1 MLQLEDTLELY
12 QGNLMC
18 GLLHKQHP
26 EDIKDINHTTNI
38 STGIDNDEAIPRY
51 ILPFY
56 KSNIG
61 KSLISFR
68 GIS

>member
-1 MLQLEDTLELY
+1 
-12 QGNLMC
+12 MC
-18 GLLHKQHP
+18 ELLHKQHP
-26 EDIKDINHTTNI
+26 EDVKDINHTTNI
-38 STGIDNDEAIPRY
+38 STGIDNDEAIPRH